1 MSTKIKGTTILMNDW
16 EEIFLEYS
24 LESINKAIDEAIAIK
39 RNYIT
44 IDSLKRDIYFNYIK
58 DKREKTRHIALL
70 ETTTKQLPPVELTPE
85 QRRIRDEKIKEIMEK
100 TKPWRKK
107 SFIEYRNGVI
117 KKLQDSEKYFGLQT
131 TSSKLDELME
141 FKRKEIKTKL

>member
-70 ETTTKQLPPVELTPE
+70 ETTTKQLPPVELTLE

-107 SFIEYRNGVI
+107 SFIEYRDGVI

>member
-1 MSTKIKGTTILMNDW
+1 MSTQIKGTTILMNDW

-70 ETTTKQLPPVELTPE
+70 ETTTKQLPPIELTPE